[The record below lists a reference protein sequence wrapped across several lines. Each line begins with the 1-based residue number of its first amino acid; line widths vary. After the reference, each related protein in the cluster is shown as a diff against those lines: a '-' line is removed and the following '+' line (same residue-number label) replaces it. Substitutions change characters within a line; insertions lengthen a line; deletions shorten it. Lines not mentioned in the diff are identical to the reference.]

1 MKIGIAPGQR
11 FYELGMGACGDVVRH
26 AEQLGFDAIWV
37 TDHVAPC
44 EQLPGT
50 YPYRADGSAP
60 FGPGAPWHDPF
71 VLMSFLA
78 AATTRMR
85 IGHLLRRRERS
96 CTDSGAI
103 RDYAGLG
110 VDHLWLTP
118 WADDTSPRTISSM
131 KQTLDQ
137 CAERFISAHQN

>member
-1 MKIGIAPGQR
+1 MA
-11 FYELGMGACGDVVRH
+11 ACGDVVRH

-50 YPYRADGSAP
+50 YPYRDGGSAP

-85 IGHLLRRRERS
+85 IGTSVLVLPLRHPVL
-96 CTDSGAI
+96 TAKAAATLDTLSGG
-103 RDYAGLG
+103 RLVLG
-110 VDHLWLTP
+110 VGTGWLR
-118 WADDTSPRTISSM
+118 DEFDV
-131 KQTLDQ
+131 LG
-137 CAERFISAHQN
+137 